1 MAGGKETQR
10 QKMIGLMYLVLLAL
24 LALQVSSAIIDK
36 FNFLNQSLEQ
46 ANTGAVN
53 RNIAAV
59 SGIQKSVTESG
70 SKSKDVAV
78 LDQAKLVRQESKDL
92 IEYLENVKQ
101 KLIAESGG
109 KDAEGNFPGA
119 KEETKIETIM
129 VGDNISKKGE
139 GREMQDRLNAY
150 AAKMSQIS
158 KSKDWG
164 KLALDGSE
172 HPLFQKDP
180 QQKRKSFSELNFA
193 QTPMIAALAVISEKQ
208 ARVATIEAEVLS
220 ELALAVG
227 ATEFKFDKLRAVA
240 RAESKVVAAGTK
252 YNADMFISA
261 TSSAMN
267 PTMKFK
273 GTPVQVDANGVGKI
287 SFVASANNYDA
298 DGNSKQV
305 WEGQITM
312 KNPGG
317 GDTTYTVREEYIVA
331 KPVLSV
337 QSASVSALYMN
348 CGNDLDVQ
356 VPALGATYDPAF
368 NASNANIIKGSKKG
382 QVIIVPSSTKDVT
395 LSVSSGGNAIGSQTF
410 KVRRVPQPSLGVFV
424 GNRPADIRNGEAT
437 APRSLLIRAIPDPS
451 FEAALPNEARYAVTE
466 AEIILAKGGRRPAG
480 TKTTN
485 SPMVDLS
492 QLAAQAESGDAFV
505 IEVKKVVRKN
515 FKDQTEEVEIPAA
528 SRVLILRIK

>member
-36 FNFLNQSLEQ
+36 FNFLNQSLEA
-46 ANTGAVN
+46 ANSGAIN

-59 SGIQKSVTESG
+59 SGIQKSVSESG
-70 SKSKDVAV
+70 NKSKDVAV
-78 LDQAKLVRQESKDL
+78 LDQAKLVRQETKELLD
-92 IEYLENVKQ
+92 YLEGLKVA
-101 KLIAESGG
+101 LVDASGG
-109 KDAEGNFPGA
+109 KDADGNYPGA
-119 KEETKIETIM
+119 KEETKVESYM
-129 VGDNISKKGE
+129 VGDNISKNGK
-139 GREMQDRLNAY
+139 GREMQEKLNAY

-158 KSKDWG
+158 KAKDFP

-172 HPLFQKDP
+172 HPLFQKDRE
-180 QQKRKSFSELNFA
+180 QKRKSFAELNFA

-227 ATEFKFDKLRAVA
+227 ATEYKFDKLRAVA

-273 GTPVQVDANGVGKI
+273 GQQVQVDANGVGKI
-287 SFVASANNYDA
+287 SFVASATNYDA
-298 DGNSKQV
+298 DGNSKQF

-368 NASNANIIKGSKKG
+368 NATNATVIKGAKKG
-382 QVIIVPSSTKDVT
+382 QVVLVPNSTKEVT
-395 LSVSSGGNAIGSQTF
+395 LAVSSGGNAIGSQTF

-424 GNRPADIRNGEAT
+424 GNRPADIKNGEAT
-437 APRSLLIRAIPDPS
+437 APRSLLLRAIPDPS

-480 TKTTN
+480 TKTSN
-485 SPMVDLS
+485 SPMVDLG
-492 QLAAQAESGDAFV
+492 QLAAQAESGDVFV

-515 FKDQTEEVEIPAA
+515 FKDQTEEVDIPAS
-528 SRVLILRIK
+528 SRVIRLQIK